1 MALDL
6 LTIPTMLADAERIFS
21 GCREQMMLWI
31 LLPTGCIKVLVK
43 SAFRNLVGEQSEED
57 Q

>member
-1 MALDL
+1 
-6 LTIPTMLADAERIFS
+6 MLADAERIFS